1 MPSSTW
7 PHASHEPRRLVRLW
21 IGVLAGPLL
30 FLALLETNYVLT
42 YVACERRIEWPVHA
56 ASAVAFVL
64 VGLAGLSAW
73 RTASTVAT
81 DIESTDPGTTRDAR
95 VRFMALGGAVLCLGF
110 MLVIIAMEI
119 PAVVLTPCG

>member
-1 MPSSTW
+1 M
-7 PHASHEPRRLVRLW
+7 
-21 IGVLAGPLL
+21 LAGPLL

-42 YVACERRIEWPVHA
+42 YVACERRVEWPVHV

-73 RTASTVAT
+73 RSASAGAT
-81 DIESTDPGTTRDAR
+81 EIESTDPGTTRDVR
-95 VRFMALGGAVLCLGF
+95 VRFMALGGAALCLGF
-110 MLVIIAMEI
+110 MLVILAMEI

>member
-42 YVACERRIEWPVHA
+42 YVACERRIEWPVHV

-73 RTASTVAT
+73 RSASAGAT
-81 DIESTDPGTTRDAR
+81 EIESTDPGTTRDVR

-110 MLVIIAMEI
+110 MLVILAMEI